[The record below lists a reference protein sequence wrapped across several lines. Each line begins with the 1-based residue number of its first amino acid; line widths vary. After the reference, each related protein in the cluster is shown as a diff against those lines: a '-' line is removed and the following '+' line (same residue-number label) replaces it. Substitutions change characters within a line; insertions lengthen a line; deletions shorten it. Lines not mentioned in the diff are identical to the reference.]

1 MATDMTEIEA
11 FVGRAEGDQ
20 FAVVQAKHI
29 PQDKRQRSRLAEAL
43 INAGAVKKMLVLEKI
58 DGADAERI
66 GLDTYPLGHQ
76 TGEHTEDI
84 VGQIAVASLAMNFL
98 GSARSRGT
106 KLLHHRSA
114 DLFSEVTW
122 SDSRTYFE
130 VGLKRSP
137 NNQSFEMGSQFSHAY
152 TQQPQVQIVTSDGFA
167 ILASVVPVSELVFS
181 LPGKSCLMVVKLDN
195 LNAGKG
201 VGKRLA
207 KSVDSRALLSPAG
220 QLNLLAL
227 VKHVAAS
234 LHIAQASIATLMI
247 APAQGGDFVAC
258 EWINHGL
265 SPTEQPHLAT
275 RLSSPSLLALSELG
289 IKLGSIVQGFARVL
303 PGVPLRIFHGDHF
316 AEVLAN
322 GSGSSTVSQLIN
334 AQPVMH
340 GRLFLAAL

>member
-11 FVGRAEGDQ
+11 FVGEAEGDQ

-29 PQDKRQRSRLAEAL
+29 PQDKRQRSRVAEAL

-66 GLDTYPLGHQ
+66 ALDTYPHEHR

-84 VGQIAVASLAMNFL
+84 VGQIAVAGLAMNFL
-98 GSARSRGT
+98 GLARSQGT
-106 KLLHHRSA
+106 KLLHHRYA

-122 SDSRTYFE
+122 SDSQTYFE

-152 TQQPQVQIVTSDGFA
+152 TQQPQVQILTSDGFA
-167 ILASVVPVSELVFS
+167 ILASVLPVSELVVA
-181 LPGKSCLMVVKLDN
+181 LPGKSCVMVVKLEN
-195 LNAGKG
+195 LNA
-201 VGKRLA
+201 GKRLA
-207 KSVDSRALLSPAG
+207 KSADSRALLSPTG

-247 APAQGGDFVAC
+247 APAPGGDFVAC

-265 SPTEQPHLAT
+265 GPTEQPHLAT
-275 RLSSPSLLALSELG
+275 KLVSPSLLALSELG
-289 IKLGSIVQGFARVL
+289 MKAGSIVQGFARVL
-303 PGVPLRIFHGDHF
+303 PGVPVRIFHGNRF
-316 AEVLAN
+316 TEVLAN
-322 GSGSSTVSQLIN
+322 SGGSNTVSQLIN
-334 AQPVMH
+334 AKPVMH

>member
-11 FVGRAEGDQ
+11 FVGEAEGDR

-29 PQDKRQRSRLAEAL
+29 SQDKRQRSRVAEAL

-66 GLDTYPLGHQ
+66 ALDTYPHEHR
-76 TGEHTEDI
+76 TGDHTEDI
-84 VGQIAVASLAMNFL
+84 VGQLAVAGLAMNFL
-98 GSARSRGT
+98 GLARSQGT
-106 KLLHHRSA
+106 KLLHHRNA

-122 SDSRTYFE
+122 SDSQTYFE

-137 NNQSFEMGSQFSHAY
+137 NNLSFEMGSQFSHAY
-152 TQQPQVQIVTSDGFA
+152 TQQAQVQIVTSDGFA

-181 LPGKSCLMVVKLDN
+181 LPGKSCVVVVKLEN

-201 VGKRLA
+201 PGKRLA

-247 APAQGGDFVAC
+247 APAPGGDFVAC

-275 RLSSPSLLALSELG
+275 KLSSPSLLALSELG
-289 IKLGSIVQGFARVL
+289 MKAGSIVQGFARVL
-303 PGVPLRIFHGDHF
+303 PGVPLRIFHGNRF
-316 AEVLAN
+316 TEVLAN
-322 GSGSSTVSQLIN
+322 SGGSQTVSQLIS
-334 AQPVMH
+334 AKPVMN
-340 GRLFLAAL
+340 GRLFLSPP